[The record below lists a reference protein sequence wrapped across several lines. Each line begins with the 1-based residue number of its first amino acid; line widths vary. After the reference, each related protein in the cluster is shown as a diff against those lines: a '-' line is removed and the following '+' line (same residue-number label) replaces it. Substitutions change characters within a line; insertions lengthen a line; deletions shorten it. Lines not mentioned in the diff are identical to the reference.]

1 MINDAT
7 DRGPRKSTSIGIHS
21 LALKDL
27 RSKLPKVV
35 KKLIKSTPCWVA
47 STADSHGLK
56 YTLQMNTK

>member
-7 DRGPRKSTSIGIHS
+7 DRCPKKSTSIGIHS

-27 RSKLPKVV
+27 RSKQPKAV
-35 KKLIKSTPCWVA
+35 KKLIKGTPCWVA
-47 STADSHGLK
+47 STADSHSLK